1 MHILVSGAEENTSPV
16 VSGEKNETSPDELNL
31 PDIRKEIDAID
42 RQIMALFQQR
52 MRAAEKVAAV
62 KKRDGSPIFQP
73 QREQEILERVEREG
87 GQFGSGARTLMATL
101 IDISCTYQ
109 QMLLYGDDG
118 KLRKKLMTARSEWK
132 GSKIACQGTVGA
144 YSHLAARQFF
154 GEDVEPMFFAKF
166 QDVFEAVTEG
176 YADFGVLPL
185 ENTTVGAVNDV
196 YDLLT
201 RHGFYIIGE
210 TDVDINHCLLAPKG
224 AKMEDIREVY
234 AHPQA
239 LGQCA
244 RYIRLHG
251 FNANEYSNNAV
262 AAQHV
267 ARWNDPTKA
276 AIASSVAGQKFGMA
290 ILDEDIQDIQGNQ
303 TRFIIISKHLVIRDG
318 ADKISLTFSLPHRTG
333 SLYRVLS
340 RFSANGMNISKIE
353 SRPLKGRNFQYRF
366 YLDFNGNVHD
376 EKVCALICSLSTEM
390 SNFKFLGNY

>member
-1 MHILVSGAEENTSPV
+1 MSFSVSDANENVNSAENGNAADNPS
-16 VSGEKNETSPDELNL
+16 DELNL

-118 KLRKKLMTARSEWK
+118 KLRKKFMTAGKIIK

-144 YSHLAARQFF
+144 YSHLAAKQFF
-154 GEDVEPMFFAKF
+154 GDDVEPMFFARF
-166 QDVFEAVTEG
+166 QDVFEAVTEE

-185 ENTTVGAVNDV
+185 ENTTAGAVNDV

-201 RHGFYIIGE
+201 RHGFYIVGE

-224 AKMEDIREVY
+224 ATLDSIKEVY

-239 LGQCA
+239 LAQCA
-244 RYIRLHG
+244 RYIQLHG
-251 FNANEYSNNAV
+251 FNTNEYSNNAV
-262 AAQHV
+262 AAKNV
-267 ARWNDPTKA
+267 ARWNDSTKA
-276 AIASSVAGQKFGMA
+276 AIASSVAGKQFDLD
-290 ILDEDIQDIQGNQ
+290 ILEEGIQDIDGNQ
-303 TRFIIISKHLVIRDG
+303 TRFIIISKHMVIRDG
-318 ADKISLTFSLPHRTG
+318 ADKISLTFTLPHRTG

-340 RFSANGMNISKIE
+340 RFAANGMNISKIE
-353 SRPLKGRNFQYRF
+353 SRPLKGQNFQYRF

-376 EKVCALICSLSTEM
+376 ERVCALICSLSTEM
-390 SNFKFLGNY
+390 SYFKFLGNY

>member
-1 MHILVSGAEENTSPV
+1 MILSSN
-16 VSGEKNETSPDELNL
+16 N
-31 PDIRKEIDAID
+31 PDIPDDIDLSDIRREIDEID
-42 RQIMALFQQR
+42 EELLALFVRR
-52 MRAAEKVAAV
+52 MKAAEKVAAV
-62 KKRDGSPIFQP
+62 KKRDGTPISNP
-73 QREQEILERVEREG
+73 KREQEILERVEREG
-87 GQFGSGARTLMATL
+87 GEFGSGARTMMATL

-118 KLRKKLMTARSEWK
+118 KLRKKFMTAGSIIA

-144 YSHLAARQFF
+144 YSHLAAKQFF
-154 GEDVEPMFFAKF
+154 GDDVQPVFLAKF

-176 YADFGVLPL
+176 YADFGVLPI
-185 ENTTVGAVNDV
+185 ENTTAGAVNDV

-201 RHGFYIIGE
+201 RHGFYIVGE
-210 TDVDINHCLLAPKG
+210 TDVDVNHCLLAPKG
-224 AKMEDIREVY
+224 ARMEDIKEVC

-239 LGQCA
+239 LSQCA
-244 RYIRLHG
+244 RYIQIHG
-251 FNANEYSNNAV
+251 FNTNEYSNNAV
-262 AAQHV
+262 AARNV

-276 AIASSVAGQKFGMA
+276 AIASNVAGKQFDLD
-290 ILDEDIQDIQGNQ
+290 ILEEGIQDIDGNQ
-303 TRFIIISKHLVIRDG
+303 TRFIIISKNMVIRDG

-353 SRPLKGRNFQYRF
+353 SRPLKGQNFQYRF

-390 SNFKFLGNY
+390 SHFKFLGNY